1 MVKIVI
7 EPVFMRIIKETYLN
21 ENKCVMA
28 TNMYPSYYQKEFL
41 PESISSEED
50 YNIEIDISEFPDIET
65 ILTEDAEEEK
75 DVDEDVEEERRKREN
90 KGENKEGENKG
101 KGEKKEEENKEE
113 KGEKKGK
120 EIKYVKDELMEIPKF
135 PRSLKRAN
143 RYKLVTRR
151 IDNGRIRH
159 KSVKNME
166 VFTSDLKSVKMV
178 GDGPIRSGAIIYTH
192 FQGKTYF
199 ALGQDSIHGDL
210 TDFSGGK
217 KQRESIIE
225 GGLRELE
232 EESLGVFGKL
242 LVGDVKDCM
251 GFHTNNML
259 IMFIHLDV
267 NMQRVVEEFDKRLGE
282 KSEKENLEV
291 NQIVWLE
298 KSDFLK
304 SIEGKGRRLY
314 SRVRRL
320 LSKVT
325 EIISE
330 I

>member
-1 MVKIVI
+1 MVNS
-7 EPVFMRIIKETYLN
+7 VFMRIIKESLVK
-21 ENKCVMA
+21 ENKCMMP
-28 TNMYPSYYQKEFL
+28 TNLYSQYPRGGFV
-41 PESISSEED
+41 PENVSSDED
-50 YNIEIDISEFPDIET
+50 LNIEFDINDFRDIEA
-65 ILTEDAEEEK
+65 ILDSTSSSDEEEI
-75 DVDEDVEEERRKREN
+75 EREEERE
-90 KGENKEGENKG
+90 KETQQN
-101 KGEKKEEENKEE
+101 
-113 KGEKKGK
+113 
-120 EIKYVKDELMEIPKF
+120 VEIPKF
-135 PRSLKRAN
+135 PRVLKRAN

-166 VFTSDLKSVKMV
+166 VFTSALKNVKMT

-199 ALGQDSIHGDL
+199 ALGQDSVYGDL

-217 KQRESIIE
+217 KQNESIIE

-232 EESLGVFGKL
+232 EESLGVFGKIG
-242 LVGDVKDCM
+242 VSDVKDCM
-251 GFHTNNML
+251 GFYTNNML
-259 IMFIHLDV
+259 IMFIHLEV
-267 NMQRVVEEFDKRLGE
+267 NMQRIVEEFDRRLGE
-282 KSEKENLEV
+282 REGTENLEV

-298 KSDFLK
+298 KSDFLN
-304 SIEGKGRRLY
+304 SIEGKGKRLY

-325 EIISE
+325 DIISE

>member
-1 MVKIVI
+1 MVKI
-7 EPVFMRIIKETYLN
+7 EDKPVFMRSLKETDLN
-21 ENKCVMA
+21 EN
-28 TNMYPSYYQKEFL
+28 NMMSINLYPQYPEFL
-41 PESISSEED
+41 PHSLSSEED
-50 YNIEIDISEFPDIET
+50 IEIDISEFRDIES
-65 ILTEDAEEEK
+65 ILDSTESDEEQE
-75 DVDEDVEEERRKREN
+75 EIVEEIQ
-90 KGENKEGENKG
+90 KEQ
-101 KGEKKEEENKEE
+101 
-113 KGEKKGK
+113 
-120 EIKYVKDELMEIPKF
+120 ISEIPKF

-143 RYKLVTRR
+143 RFKLVTRR

-166 VFTSDLKSVKMV
+166 VFTTTVKNVKMT
-178 GDGPIRSGAIIYTH
+178 GDSPIRSGAIIYTH

-199 ALGQDSIHGDL
+199 ALGQDSVYKDL

-217 KQRESIIE
+217 KQGESIIE

-232 EESLGVFGKL
+232 EESLGVFNKIC
-242 LVGDVKDCM
+242 VSDVKDCM
-251 GFHTNNML
+251 AFHTNNML
-259 IMFIHLDV
+259 IMFIHLEV
-267 NMQRVVEEFDKRLGE
+267 NMRRIVEEFDRRLGE
-282 KSEKENLEV
+282 KSENENLEV

-298 KSDFLK
+298 KSDFLN

-325 EIISE
+325 DIISE

>member
-1 MVKIVI
+1 MVKFS
-7 EPVFMRIIKETYLN
+7 ELVFMRVIKESLQN
-21 ENKCVMA
+21 ENKCMMT
-28 TNMYPSYYQKEFL
+28 TNLYPQYPGRGFFVPDAPPQQNV
-41 PESISSEED
+41 SSEED
-50 YNIEIDISEFPDIET
+50 IEMDIAEFRDIES
-65 ILTEDAEEEK
+65 ILDSTESES
-75 DVDEDVEEERRKREN
+75 EEEREQ
-90 KGENKEGENKG
+90 EILEKEQE
-101 KGEKKEEENKEE
+101 
-113 KGEKKGK
+113 K
-120 EIKYVKDELMEIPKF
+120 EIQSQENLLPKF
-135 PRSLKRAN
+135 PRAIKRAN

-159 KSVKNME
+159 KSGKNVE
-166 VFTSDLKSVKMV
+166 VFTSTLKNVKML

-199 ALGQDSIHGDL
+199 ALGQDSMYGDL

-217 KQRESIIE
+217 KQGESIIE

-232 EESLGVFGKL
+232 EESLGVFGKIG
-242 LVGDVKDCM
+242 VSDVKECM

-267 NMQRVVEEFDKRLGE
+267 NMQRIVEEFDKRLGE
-282 KSEKENLEV
+282 KGENENLEV
-291 NQIVWLE
+291 NQIVWVE
-298 KSDFLK
+298 KSDFLN
-304 SIEGKGRRLY
+304 IIDGKGRRLY

-325 EIISE
+325 DIISE

>member
-1 MVKIVI
+1 MVKI
-7 EPVFMRIIKETYLN
+7 EDKPVFMRSLKETCLN
-21 ENKCVMA
+21 ENSMMSI
-28 TNMYPSYYQKEFL
+28 NLYPEFL
-41 PESISSEED
+41 PQSLSSEED
-50 YNIEIDISEFPDIET
+50 IEIDISEFRDIES
-65 ILTEDAEEEK
+65 ILDSTDSDEEQEEIVGEIQK
-75 DVDEDVEEERRKREN
+75 EQSVE
-90 KGENKEGENKG
+90 
-101 KGEKKEEENKEE
+101 
-113 KGEKKGK
+113 
-120 EIKYVKDELMEIPKF
+120 LPKF

-143 RYKLVTRR
+143 RFKLVTRR

-166 VFTSDLKSVKMV
+166 VFTTTVKNVKMLA
-178 GDGPIRSGAIIYTH
+178 DSPIRSGAIIYTH

-199 ALGQDSIHGDL
+199 ALGQDSVYGDL

-217 KQRESIIE
+217 KQGESIIE

-232 EESLGVFGKL
+232 EESLGVFGKV
-242 LVGDVKDCM
+242 LVSDVKDCM

-259 IMFIHLDV
+259 VMFIHLDV
-267 NMQRVVEEFDKRLGE
+267 NMQRIVEEFDRRLGE
-282 KSEKENLEV
+282 KSENENLEV

-298 KSDFLK
+298 KSDFLN

-325 EIISE
+325 DIISE

>member
-1 MVKIVI
+1 MVNILSK
-7 EPVFMRIIKETYLN
+7 PVFMRVIKETYLK
-21 ENKCVMA
+21 ENKCMMPL
-28 TNMYPSYYQKEFL
+28 NLYPQYPPGFTPAFQ
-41 PESISSEED
+41 SSEED
-50 YNIEIDISEFPDIET
+50 SNIEIDISEFRDIQS
-65 ILTEDAEEEK
+65 ILDSTESSSDEDEIEREEEQK
-75 DVDEDVEEERRKREN
+75 ERE
-90 KGENKEGENKG
+90 KE
-101 KGEKKEEENKEE
+101 
-113 KGEKKGK
+113 K
-120 EIKYVKDELMEIPKF
+120 EIQNHETLLPKF
-135 PRSLKRAN
+135 PRCLKRAN

-166 VFTSDLKSVKMV
+166 VFTSALKNVKMI

-199 ALGQDSIHGDL
+199 ALGQDSVYGDL

-217 KQRESIIE
+217 KQGESIIE

-232 EESLGVFGKL
+232 EESLGVFNKIC
-242 LVGDVKDCM
+242 VSDVKECM

-259 IMFIHLDV
+259 IMFIHIDV
-267 NMQRVVEEFDKRLGE
+267 NMQRIVEDFDKKLGE
-282 KSEKENLEV
+282 REGTENLEV

-298 KSDFLK
+298 KSDFLN

-325 EIISE
+325 DIIAEI
-330 I
+330 

>member
-1 MVKIVI
+1 MVKILAG
-7 EPVFMRIIKETYLN
+7 PVFMRSLKETCLN
-21 ENKCVMA
+21 ENSMMSI
-28 TNMYPSYYQKEFL
+28 NLYPQHPDMGFVPQNL
-41 PESISSEED
+41 SSEED
-50 YNIEIDISEFPDIET
+50 IEIDISEFRDIES
-65 ILTEDAEEEK
+65 ILDSTDSDEEQEEIVEK
-75 DVDEDVEEERRKREN
+75 EQ
-90 KGENKEGENKG
+90 
-101 KGEKKEEENKEE
+101 
-113 KGEKKGK
+113 
-120 EIKYVKDELMEIPKF
+120 ISEIPKF

-143 RYKLVTRR
+143 RFKLVTRR

-166 VFTSDLKSVKMV
+166 VFTTTVKNVKMLA
-178 GDGPIRSGAIIYTH
+178 DSPIRSGAIIYTH

-199 ALGQDSIHGDL
+199 ALGQDSVYGDL

-217 KQRESIIE
+217 KQGESIIE

-232 EESLGVFGKL
+232 EESLGVFGKV
-242 LVGDVKDCM
+242 LVSDVKDCM

-259 IMFIHLDV
+259 VMFIHLDV
-267 NMQRVVEEFDKRLGE
+267 NMQRIVEEFDKRLGE
-282 KSEKENLEV
+282 KSENENLEV

-298 KSDFLK
+298 KSDFLN

-325 EIISE
+325 DIISE

>member
-1 MVKIVI
+1 MVKI
-7 EPVFMRIIKETYLN
+7 EDKPVFMRSLKETCLN
-21 ENKCVMA
+21 ENSMMSI
-28 TNMYPSYYQKEFL
+28 NLYPEFL
-41 PESISSEED
+41 PQSLSSEED
-50 YNIEIDISEFPDIET
+50 IEIDISEFRDIES
-65 ILTEDAEEEK
+65 ILDSTDSDEEQE
-75 DVDEDVEEERRKREN
+75 EIVEEIQ
-90 KGENKEGENKG
+90 KEQ
-101 KGEKKEEENKEE
+101 
-113 KGEKKGK
+113 
-120 EIKYVKDELMEIPKF
+120 ISEIPKF

-143 RYKLVTRR
+143 RFKLVTRR

-166 VFTSDLKSVKMV
+166 VFTTTVKNVKMT

-199 ALGQDSIHGDL
+199 ALGQDSVYGDL

-217 KQRESIIE
+217 KQGESIIE

-232 EESLGVFGKL
+232 EESLGVFGKV
-242 LVGDVKDCM
+242 LVSDVKDCM
-251 GFHTNNML
+251 GFYTNNML
-259 IMFIHLDV
+259 VMFIHLDV
-267 NMQRVVEEFDKRLGE
+267 NMQRIVEEFDKRLGE
-282 KSEKENLEV
+282 KSENENLEV

-298 KSDFLK
+298 KSDFLN

-325 EIISE
+325 DIIAEI
-330 I
+330 

>member
-1 MVKIVI
+1 MVKI
-7 EPVFMRIIKETYLN
+7 EDKPVFMRSLKESYLN
-21 ENKCVMA
+21 ENSMMSI
-28 TNMYPSYYQKEFL
+28 NLYPDYPNNGFFSQNL
-41 PESISSEED
+41 SSEED
-50 YNIEIDISEFPDIET
+50 IEIDISEFRDIES
-65 ILTEDAEEEK
+65 ILDSTDSDEEQE
-75 DVDEDVEEERRKREN
+75 EIVEEIQ
-90 KGENKEGENKG
+90 KEQ
-101 KGEKKEEENKEE
+101 
-113 KGEKKGK
+113 
-120 EIKYVKDELMEIPKF
+120 ISEIPKF

-143 RYKLVTRR
+143 RFKLVTRR

-166 VFTSDLKSVKMV
+166 VFTTTVKNVKMT

-199 ALGQDSIHGDL
+199 ALGQDSVYGDL

-217 KQRESIIE
+217 KQGESIIE

-232 EESLGVFGKL
+232 EESLGVFGKV
-242 LVGDVKDCM
+242 LVSDVKDCM
-251 GFHTNNML
+251 GFYTNNML
-259 IMFIHLDV
+259 VMFIHLDV
-267 NMQRVVEEFDKRLGE
+267 NMQRIVEEFDKRLGE
-282 KSEKENLEV
+282 KSENENLEV

-298 KSDFLK
+298 KSDFLN

-325 EIISE
+325 DIIAEI
-330 I
+330 

>member
-1 MVKIVI
+1 MVKVC
-7 EPVFMRIIKETYLN
+7 ELVFMRVIKESLQN
-21 ENKCVMA
+21 ENKCMMT
-28 TNMYPSYYQKEFL
+28 TNLCPQYPGRGFFL
-41 PESISSEED
+41 PEVPEQNVSSEED
-50 YNIEIDISEFPDIET
+50 IEIDIAEFRDIES
-65 ILTEDAEEEK
+65 ILDSTES
-75 DVDEDVEEERRKREN
+75 EDEEEREQ
-90 KGENKEGENKG
+90 EILEKEQE
-101 KGEKKEEENKEE
+101 
-113 KGEKKGK
+113 K
-120 EIKYVKDELMEIPKF
+120 EIQSQENLLPKF
-135 PRSLKRAN
+135 PRAIKRAN

-159 KSVKNME
+159 KSGKNVE
-166 VFTSDLKSVKMV
+166 VFTSTLKNVKML

-199 ALGQDSIHGDL
+199 ALGQDSFYSDL

-217 KQRESIIE
+217 KQGESIIE

-232 EESLGVFGKL
+232 EESLGVFGKIG
-242 LVGDVKDCM
+242 VSDVKECM

-267 NMQRVVEEFDKRLGE
+267 NMQRIVEEFDKRLGE
-282 KSEKENLEV
+282 KGENENLEV
-291 NQIVWLE
+291 NQIVWVE
-298 KSDFLK
+298 KSDFLNI
-304 SIEGKGRRLY
+304 IEGKGRRLY

-325 EIISE
+325 DIISE

>member
-1 MVKIVI
+1 MVKILAG
-7 EPVFMRIIKETYLN
+7 PVFMRSLKETCLN
-21 ENKCVMA
+21 ENSMMSI
-28 TNMYPSYYQKEFL
+28 NLYPQHPDMGFVPQNL
-41 PESISSEED
+41 SSEED
-50 YNIEIDISEFPDIET
+50 IEIDISEFRDIES
-65 ILTEDAEEEK
+65 ILDSTDSDEEQEEIVEK
-75 DVDEDVEEERRKREN
+75 EQ
-90 KGENKEGENKG
+90 
-101 KGEKKEEENKEE
+101 
-113 KGEKKGK
+113 
-120 EIKYVKDELMEIPKF
+120 ISEIPKF

-143 RYKLVTRR
+143 RFKLVTRR

-166 VFTSDLKSVKMV
+166 VFTTTVKNVKMLA
-178 GDGPIRSGAIIYTH
+178 DSPIRSGAIIYTH

-199 ALGQDSIHGDL
+199 ALGQDSVYGDL

-217 KQRESIIE
+217 KQGESIIE

-232 EESLGVFGKL
+232 EESLGVFGKV
-242 LVGDVKDCM
+242 LVSDVKDCM

-259 IMFIHLDV
+259 VMFIHLDV
-267 NMQRVVEEFDKRLGE
+267 NMQRIVEEFDRRLGE
-282 KSEKENLEV
+282 KSENENLEV

-298 KSDFLK
+298 KSDFLN

-325 EIISE
+325 DIISE

>member
-1 MVKIVI
+1 MVNS
-7 EPVFMRIIKETYLN
+7 VFMRIIKESFVK
-21 ENKCVMA
+21 ENKCMMP
-28 TNMYPSYYQKEFL
+28 TNLYPQYPQGRLLAETSL
-41 PESISSEED
+41 SSEED
-50 YNIEIDISEFPDIET
+50 YNIEIDIAEFRDIQS
-65 ILTEDAEEEK
+65 ILDSTESSSD
-75 DVDEDVEEERRKREN
+75 EEEREQERE
-90 KGENKEGENKG
+90 
-101 KGEKKEEENKEE
+101 
-113 KGEKKGK
+113 
-120 EIKYVKDELMEIPKF
+120 EIKTQQNVELPKF

-159 KSVKNME
+159 KSLKNME
-166 VFTSDLKSVKMV
+166 VFTSALKNVKMT

-199 ALGQDSIHGDL
+199 ALGQDSVYGDL

-217 KQRESIIE
+217 KQGESIID

-232 EESLGVFGKL
+232 EESLGVFGKIS
-242 LVGDVKDCM
+242 VSDVKDCM
-251 GFHTNNML
+251 GFYTNNML

-267 NMQRVVEEFDKRLGE
+267 NMQRIVEEFDRRLGE
-282 KSEKENLEV
+282 REGSENLEV
-291 NQIVWLE
+291 DQIIWFE
-298 KSDFLK
+298 KSDFIN

-325 EIISE
+325 DIISE